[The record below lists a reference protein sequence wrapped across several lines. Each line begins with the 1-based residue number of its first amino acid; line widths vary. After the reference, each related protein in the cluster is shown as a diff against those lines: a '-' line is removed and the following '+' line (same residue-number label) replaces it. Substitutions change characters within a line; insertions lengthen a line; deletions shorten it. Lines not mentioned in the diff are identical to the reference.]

1 MGHHV
6 AQLALSISDPDE
18 DISRQAREGVYR
30 LYQLLLRQRELTIRE
45 VEDLWCWDW
54 HQDSR
59 LLGYKNTARVG
70 EVFAKFFSEGQRRFF
85 LQTAV
90 LAMHDPLLRVSQAGL
105 LLTYSL
111 LGQTEQL
118 MGSKHEVVTA
128 KIMNELHIIRHL
140 RQVPEALQEFCL
152 QGHQQLLLP
161 LNGEC
166 SETEWPP
173 SEQESEGPSTRPLE
187 GRAYIAPP
195 PLPVGW
201 PPGPLVDSVSTERPP
216 SEQENE
222 GPSTH
227 PLDGRAYIA
236 PPPSPV
242 GWPPGPLVD
251 SVATER
257 PPSERESKG
266 PPTRPLEGGAYI
278 APPHSP

>member
-1 MGHHV
+1 MTNV
-6 AQLALSISDPDE
+6 YVSLSFPDLN
-18 DISRQAREGVYR
+18 IH
-30 LYQLLLRQRELTIRE
+30 E

-54 HQDSR
+54 HQDNR
-59 LLGYKNTARVG
+59 LFGYKNTARVG

-90 LAMHDPLLRVSQAGL
+90 LAMHDPLLRVSQDGL

-161 LNGEC
+161 LNREY
-166 SETEWPP
+166 SETEWPPLEQESEGPSTRPLDGRAYIAPPPLPVGWPRGPLVDSVATERPP
-173 SEQESEGPSTRPLE
+173 SEQESEGPSTRPLD
-187 GRAYIAPP
+187 
-195 PLPVGW
+195 V
-201 PPGPLVDSVSTERPP
+201 
-216 SEQENE
+216 
-222 GPSTH
+222 
-227 PLDGRAYIA
+227 RAYIA
-236 PPPSPV
+236 PPPSPF

-251 SVATER
+251 SVATEQ

-266 PPTRPLEGGAYI
+266 PLTRPLEGGAYI
-278 APPHSP
+278 APPPSP

>member
-1 MGHHV
+1 LNIH
-6 AQLALSISDPDE
+6 
-18 DISRQAREGVYR
+18 
-30 LYQLLLRQRELTIRE
+30 E

-54 HQDSR
+54 HQDTR

-70 EVFAKFFSEGQRRFF
+70 EVFAKFFSEGQRSFF

-111 LGQTEQL
+111 LGQAQQL
-118 MGSKHEVVTA
+118 MGNKQEDVTA
-128 KIMNELHIIRHL
+128 NIMNQLHIIRHL

-173 SEQESEGPSTRPLE
+173 SEQESEGPSTHHLE
-187 GRAYIAPP
+187 GAAYITPA
-195 PLPVGW
+195 
-201 PPGPLVDSVSTERPP
+201 
-216 SEQENE
+216 
-222 GPSTH
+222 
-227 PLDGRAYIA
+227 
-236 PPPSPV
+236 PSPV
-242 GWPPGPLVD
+242 GCPPGPLVD

-257 PPSERESKG
+257 PPSEQESEG
-266 PPTRPLEGGAYI
+266 PPTRHLEGGAYI
-278 APPHSP
+278 TPPPSP